1 MSNTTTHPAS
11 ASGPGLTSRTLPR
24 ALVALNL
31 TLAGAL
37 TVLTLLPA
45 ETVSAQP
52 GAASAPARPR
62 GDYAMVS
69 GKSSGI
75 GNYNAVFV
83 VDSTNQELVAL
94 KWDNSRTQFEG
105 LGFRSLNADREGQT
119 RR

>member
-1 MSNTTTHPAS
+1 MS
-11 ASGPGLTSRTLPR
+11 TLPANPQPRPATRSSFSR

-31 TLAGAL
+31 ALAAGLTALTLAPSPQA
-37 TVLTLLPA
+37 
-45 ETVSAQP
+45 SAQP
-52 GAASAPARPR
+52 GAQPAARPR

-75 GNYNAVFV
+75 GNYNAVFI

-94 KWDNSRTQFEG
+94 KWDNSRTQFDG

>member
-1 MSNTTTHPAS
+1 MPPQRRSLS
-11 ASGPGLTSRTLPR
+11 R

-31 TLAGAL
+31 TLAGTL
-37 TVLTLLPA
+37 TALTLLPTQ
-45 ETVSAQP
+45 TVSAQP
-52 GAASAPARPR
+52 GAAPARPR

-75 GNYNAVFV
+75 GNYNAVFI

-94 KWDNSRTQFEG
+94 KWDNSRTQFDG
-105 LGFRSLNADREGQT
+105 LGFRSLNADRDGQT